1 MTQSTKKKISK
12 TLATA
17 AMGGMLMGSAAL
29 VTGCKNHNDNDNAGM
44 SSPSSAGNQHACK
57 GMNACKGQ
65 GSCKTSEHACKGQ
78 NACKGQGGCKS
89 T

>member
-1 MTQSTKKKISK
+1 MTQSTKKMSK
-12 TLATA
+12 ALATA
-17 AMGGMLMGSAAL
+17 AMGGMLIGSAAF
-29 VTGCKNHNDNDNAGM
+29 VTGCKHNGNNDNAGM
-44 SSPSSAGNQHACK
+44 STQSTGSQHACK